1 MTRRWAL
8 CGGLLLLGCG
18 GDSLPAVSI
27 ASVVPPGMVA
37 SDPTAV
43 RVQVEAQL
51 GFQVD
56 FGQGT
61 LSADSLMQVM
71 VGPLA
76 LGDGTYPPGGLV
88 EGVLPTVIAPG
99 TYDVTLAMN
108 DGRTAVRHGAFTVDA
123 GVWPA
128 SYSVDAIGD
137 QQSGVPFSITLRAE
151 GARAAGF
158 RGNVLLGLIGDG
170 TLTPDVSG
178 AFDAGVCVEMVT
190 VTGTGEFS
198 LTASDIAGDN
208 GQSAPFTVAP

>member
-1 MTRRWAL
+1 MTRRWAFAAGVL
-8 CGGLLLLGCG
+8 FVGCG
-18 GDSLPAVSI
+18 TESLPPVSI
-27 ASVVPPGMVA
+27 ASVVPSGMVA

-43 RVQVEAQL
+43 SIQVEAQL

-56 FGQGT
+56 FGTGVLT
-61 LSADSLMQVM
+61 ANSAMQVT

-76 LGDGTYPPGGLV
+76 LGNGTYPPGGLV
-88 EGVLPTVIAPG
+88 QGVLPTVIAPG
-99 TYDVTLAMN
+99 SYDVTLTMG
-108 DGRTAVRHGAFTVDA
+108 DGRMAVRHGAFTVDS
-123 GVWPA
+123 GTWPA
-128 SYSVDAIGD
+128 SYSIDGVGD
-137 QQSGVPFSITLRAE
+137 QQSGVPFSVTLRAV

-170 TLTPDVSG
+170 TVAPQVSA
-178 AFDAGVCVEMVT
+178 AFDAGVCVEMMT